1 MTTGDSTRTYNEQV
15 KQIFINIVEQE
26 FTSVTP
32 AAELPTQSNIL
43 AKAPQIVHQTESTTK
58 CTIPEELFVVEQSPS
73 LMPLAQR
80 LFLWSFV
87 YGLGP
92 KRYLEIGTD
101 AGGSAMIVLG
111 AIRALGLDDFRGVCI
126 DPHFKLDRAMRDYLG
141 EKFTYIESKNSPEAM
156 IEAARLSGL
165 FDLILI
171 DGDHIYDG
179 ALMDIML
186 AIPYIGRG
194 GYILIDDAAHPQV
207 RDAISYAIE
216 NCRLIDCGFMCRHTI
231 LYDTF
236 IPPVPSGKWQG
247 EKLRASGLY
256 VLRKPL

>member
-1 MTTGDSTRTYNEQV
+1 MIEDSTTLHEQL
-15 KQIFINIVEQE
+15 KQYLINQVEQD
-26 FTSVTP
+26 FTSVAP
-32 AAELPTQSNIL
+32 AAELPKQSNIL
-43 AKAPQIVHQTESTTK
+43 AKAPQLVHQMEPSMK
-58 CTIPEELFVVEQSPS
+58 WTIPKELFVVEQSPS

-80 LFLWSFV
+80 LFLWCFV
-87 YGLGP
+87 YSIGP

-101 AGGSAMIVLG
+101 TGGSAMIVLG

-126 DPHFKLDRAMRDYLG
+126 DQNFRLDQAMREYLG

-165 FDLILI
+165 FDLILV
-171 DGDHIYDG
+171 DGDHTYDH
-179 ALMDIML
+179 ALSDIML
-186 AIPYIGRG
+186 AIPYLERG

-231 LYDTF
+231 LYETF
-236 IPPVPSGKWQG
+236 IPPVASGTWQG
-247 EKLRASGLY
+247 EKFSGAGLY

>member
-1 MTTGDSTRTYNEQV
+1 MTTEDSTTIDEKM
-15 KQIFINIVEQE
+15 KQYLINMVEQD
-26 FTSVTP
+26 FTRVAPT
-32 AAELPTQSNIL
+32 AELPTQSNIL
-43 AKAPQIVHQTESTTK
+43 AKAPQIVHQLK
-58 CTIPEELFVVEQSPS
+58 PIIKWTIPEELFVVEQSPS

-126 DPHFKLDRAMRDYLG
+126 DPHFKLDGAMREYLG

-165 FDLILI
+165 FDLILV
-171 DGDHIYDG
+171 DGDHTYDR
-179 ALMDIML
+179 ALIDIML
-186 AIPYIGRG
+186 AIPYLGRG

-216 NCRLIDCGFMCRHTI
+216 NCRLIDCGFMCRHTM

-236 IPPVPSGKWQG
+236 IPPVASGTWQG
-247 EKLRASGLY
+247 EKFRAAGLY